1 MGHTIEIAEFLLLVA
16 AIVGVIARRLRIPYS
31 VGLVVAG
38 IALAFVPFSAG
49 LPLTPD
55 LIFTTLL
62 PPLVFEAAFQ
72 LSWAPL
78 RRDLP
83 VILLLATLGVVL
95 AAAVTATGMHFIAGW
110 TWMVALVFGVLIAA
124 TDPVSVIAAFKEC
137 GIHGRLRILME
148 AESLFNDGTAAVAF
162 GIVVALGVGQHSS
175 ALEVAKTLTV
185 VVGGGIGSGALIA
198 GAILLLAGRTE
209 DHLIELSFTTVAAY
223 GSFLLAE
230 HFRVSGILA
239 TVTAAIMLGNIGPLG
254 AITGK
259 GREAVEAFWEYA
271 AFVANSLI
279 FLLLGLHLAQ
289 QHFSPVWLAASAAI
303 VLVIL
308 GRAVAVYPICWLFSR
323 SSLRV
328 ETKHQHLL
336 FWGGLR
342 GALALALALGLPEEL
357 PGREDIITV
366 SFAVVAA
373 SIFIQGLTIPPM
385 LRKLGDFT
393 SPPLD
398 KPAV

>member
-1 MGHTIEIAEFLLLVA
+1 LGHTIEIAEFLLLVA
-16 AIVGVIARRLRIPYS
+16 AIVGLLARSLRIPYS
-31 VGLVVAG
+31 VGLVLAG
-38 IALAFVPFSAG
+38 IALAFVPYSAG
-49 LPLTPD
+49 LPLTRD

-72 LSWAPL
+72 LSWKPL

-83 VILLLATLGVVL
+83 VILLLATAGVLL
-95 AAAVTATGMHFIAGW
+95 AAALTTVGMHYVAGW
-110 TWMVALVFGVLIAA
+110 PWVAAMVFGALIAA

-162 GIVVALGVGQHSS
+162 GIALALAIGQPSS
-175 ALEVAKTLTV
+175 MFEIARTLVV
-185 VVGGGIGSGALIA
+185 VVGGGIASGAVVA
-198 GAILLLAGRTE
+198 GCILLLSGRTD
-209 DHLIELSFTTVAAY
+209 DHLIELTFTTVAAY

-230 HFRVSGILA
+230 HFHLSGILA

-259 GREAVEAFWEYA
+259 GRESVEAFWEFA
-271 AFVANSLI
+271 AFVANSFI

-289 QHFSPVWLAASAAI
+289 QKFSPVWIPASAAI
-303 VLVIL
+303 ILVIL
-308 GRAVAVYPICWLFSR
+308 GRALAVYPICWLFSR

-328 ETKHQHLL
+328 EWRHQNLL

-342 GALALALALGLPEEL
+342 GALALALALGLPGDMPFAEE
-357 PGREDIITV
+357 IITV
-366 SFAVVAA
+366 SFAVVAS
-373 SIFIQGLTIPPM
+373 SIFLQGLTIPPL
-385 LRKLGDFT
+385 LRRVAAQERSSK
-393 SPPLD
+393 S
-398 KPAV
+398 

>member
-16 AIVGVIARRLRIPYS
+16 AIVGVLARRLRIPYS
-31 VGLVVAG
+31 VGLVLAG
-38 IALAFVPFSAG
+38 IALAFVPYSAG
-49 LPLTPD
+49 LPLTRD

-72 LSWAPL
+72 LPWKPL

-83 VILLLATLGVVL
+83 VILLLATAGVLL
-95 AAAVTATGMHFIAGW
+95 AAALTTVGMHYVAGW
-110 TWMVALVFGVLIAA
+110 PWLAALVFGVLIAA

-162 GIVVALGVGQHSS
+162 GMAVALALGQHSS
-175 ALEVAKTLTV
+175 AFEIARTLIVT
-185 VVGGGIGSGALIA
+185 VGGGIASGALVA
-198 GAILLLAGRTE
+198 GAILLLAGSTE
-209 DHLIELSFTTVAAY
+209 DRLIELTFTTVAAY

-230 HFRVSGILA
+230 HFHLSGILA

-254 AITGK
+254 AITAR

-279 FLLLGLHLAQ
+279 FLLLGLQLAQ
-289 QHFSPVWLAASAAI
+289 QRFSALWLPAAAA
-303 VLVIL
+303 VVMVIL
-308 GRAVAVYPICWLFSR
+308 GRALAVYPICWLFSR
-323 SSLRV
+323 SALRV
-328 ETKHQHLL
+328 EAEHQNLL

-342 GALALALALGLPEEL
+342 GALALALALGLPIEMPL
-357 PGREDIITV
+357 RDDIITI
-366 SFAVVAA
+366 SFAVVAS
-373 SIFIQGLTIPPM
+373 SIFLQGLTIPPL
-385 LRKLGDFT
+385 LRKVAARKSESKT
-393 SPPLD
+393 
-398 KPAV
+398 

>member
-16 AIVGVIARRLRIPYS
+16 AIVGVLARSLRIPYS
-31 VGLVVAG
+31 VGLVLAG
-38 IALAFVPFSAG
+38 IALAFVPYSAD

-72 LSWAPL
+72 LPWKPL

-83 VILLLATLGVVL
+83 VILLLATVGVLL
-95 AAAVTATGMHFIAGW
+95 AAALTTLGMHYVAGW
-110 TWMVALVFGVLIAA
+110 PWLAALIFGVLIAA

-162 GIVVALGVGQHSS
+162 GIAVALAIGQPSSPFEIARTMIVVA
-175 ALEVAKTLTV
+175 
-185 VVGGGIGSGALIA
+185 GGGIASGALVA
-198 GAILLLAGRTE
+198 GCILVLAGRTE
-209 DHLIELSFTTVAAY
+209 DHLIELTFTTVAAY

-230 HFRVSGILA
+230 HFHLSGILA

-279 FLLLGLHLAQ
+279 FLLLGLQLAR
-289 QHFSPVWLAASAAI
+289 QHFSALLLPAAFA
-303 VLVIL
+303 VVMVIL
-308 GRAVAVYPICWLFSR
+308 GRALAVYPTCWIFSR
-323 SSLRV
+323 TALRV
-328 ETKHQHLL
+328 EWEHQNLL

-342 GALALALALGLPEEL
+342 GALALALALGLPAKMPL
-357 PGREDIITV
+357 RYDIITV
-366 SFAVVAA
+366 SFAVVAS
-373 SIFIQGLTIPPM
+373 SIFLQGLTIPPL
-385 LRKLGDFT
+385 LRRVAARERSSK
-393 SPPLD
+393 
-398 KPAV
+398 A